1 MNSPVAAS
9 GVTRRIGLQRLFL
22 LGSLLSL
29 SQQKAWAGKQL
40 EEPLVDSVRTALSSA
55 ISNSAP
61 PIPEFQD
68 TESRLNY
75 LRWLG
80 AMSERLKK
88 KKPEWD
94 VRREFLQTV
103 WYESKRAGLDVS
115 LVLGLIGVVLP
126 GLPTTPFVLLAAACY
141 AKASPRLH
149 AALLNHR
156 WTGPML
162 RDWESDRS
170 LTRRSK
176 TIAVGSMLLMVSFS
190 IWSFRGRVI
199 AQLVLLALGL
209 IGAWVVLR
217 IPTRKP

>member
-1 MNSPVAAS
+1 MSEGAS
-9 GVTRRIGLQRLFL
+9 QTH
-22 LGSLLSL
+22 S
-29 SQQKAWAGKQL
+29 
-40 EEPLVDSVRTALSSA
+40 
-55 ISNSAP
+55 
-61 PIPEFQD
+61 
-68 TESRLNY
+68 SRL
-75 LRWLG
+75 
-80 AMSERLKK
+80 
-88 KKPEWD
+88 
-94 VRREFLQTV
+94 VRGLLWT
-103 WYESKRAGLDVS
+103 AGTLA

-162 RDWESDRS
+162 RDWESERS

-176 TIAVGSMLLMVSFS
+176 AIAVGSMLLMVGLS
-190 IWSFRGRVI
+190 IWHFRGSVGV
-199 AQLVLLALGL
+199 QLVLLATAA